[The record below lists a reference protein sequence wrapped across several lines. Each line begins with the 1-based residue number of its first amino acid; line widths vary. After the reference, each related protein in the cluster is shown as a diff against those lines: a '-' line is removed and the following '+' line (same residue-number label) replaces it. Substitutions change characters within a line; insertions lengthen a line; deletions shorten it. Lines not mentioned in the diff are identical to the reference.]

1 MEHLHMSKQ
10 SKFMSIAIVILAIA
24 LFVSISKINESKDE
38 RQRQYEIFI
47 NHFYFSITDS
57 LDTLDRI
64 IEFHDL
70 PSVRDNLEDEL
81 NRFREQMQKADYI
94 LFYANVFNNND
105 IHYFR
110 YFSHMN
116 FMTDGLQSS
125 SNNRDPVIVPPFA
138 EDGVIDE
145 TELAVLKWIKED
157 LDTLQQSLYS
167 EERKQED
174 PNITIEQFNEI
185 VMPIVAK
192 SYTELANRYNV
203 EIKKLTKD

>member
-1 MEHLHMSKQ
+1 
-10 SKFMSIAIVILAIA
+10 MSIAIVILAIA
-24 LFVSISKINESKDE
+24 LIVSVSKINESKDE
-38 RQRQYEIFI
+38 RQRQFETFI

-57 LDTLDRI
+57 LHTLDRI
-64 IEFHDL
+64 IEFHHL
-70 PSVRDNLEDEL
+70 PSILDNLEDEL
-81 NRFREQMQKADYI
+81 NGFREQMQKVDYI
-94 LFYANVFNNND
+94 LYYGNVLNNND
-105 IHYFR
+105 IYYSR

-116 FMTDGLQSS
+116 FMTEGLHST

-145 TELAVLKWIKED
+145 AELAVLKWIKED

-192 SYTELANRYNV
+192 SYTELANRYNY
-203 EIKKLTKD
+203 EIKKIKKD